1 MCLVRRKKIS
11 NYNHLQTTPSAL
23 GAEGREFESLRPDHN
38 KINDLANKTL
48 NLLVYLNC
56 PIRKESE
63 YNSYTIRTKWSKTP
77 SKSIKVSCKCLVIF
91 LTKSPNTK
99 NNPLIAVCLKSDF
112 FIFLLVL
119 VCDYAYIILINK
131 RNWLGDYDA

>member
-1 MCLVRRKKIS
+1 MCLVRRKKIN

-38 KINDLANKTL
+38 KINDLAYKTL

-91 LTKSPNTK
+91 LTKSPNIK
-99 NNPLIAVCLKSDF
+99 NNPLITVWLKSDF
-112 FIFLLVL
+112 FIFLLVM
-119 VCDYAYIILINK
+119 YANVHILYLLISII
-131 RNWLGDYDA
+131 G

>member
-23 GAEGREFESLRPDHN
+23 GSEGLPFQPQYFNLN
-38 KINDLANKTL
+38 KTNDLGNKPL
-48 NLLVYLNC
+48 NLLVYLTC
-56 PIRKESE
+56 LIRIESE
-63 YNSYTIRTKWSKTP
+63 YSKNTIRINWSKTP

-91 LTKSPNTK
+91 LTKFPNIK
-99 NNPLIAVCLKSDF
+99 NNPLITVWLESDF

-119 VCDYAYIILINK
+119 LCDNAYIILINK

>member
-23 GAEGREFESLRPDHN
+23 GSEGLPFQPQYFNLN
-38 KINDLANKTL
+38 KTNDLGNKPL
-48 NLLVYLNC
+48 NLLRYLTC
-56 PIRKESE
+56 LIRIESE
-63 YNSYTIRTKWSKTP
+63 YSKNTIRINWSKTP

-99 NNPLIAVCLKSDF
+99 NNPLITVWLKSDF
-112 FIFLLVL
+112 FIFLLVM
-119 VCDYAYIILINK
+119 YANVHILYLLISII
-131 RNWLGDYDA
+131 G